1 MRLIENL
8 RDAEKKGMSSV
19 RKTVERAREEWVDV
33 ERRIRQRMRIYPQK
47 LRNKMNA
54 RSGDQPETA
63 NIGAAAAA
71 GRNLTGNTTSQKPI
85 ISVHGHDVSD
95 EEIDNSAA

>member
-8 RDAEKKGMSSV
+8 REAEKKGMSSV

-33 ERRIRQRMRIYPQK
+33 ERRLRQRMRIYPQK
-47 LRNKMNA
+47 LRNKMNT
-54 RSGDQPETA
+54 GVPEQPEKT
-63 NIGAAAAA
+63 NLGAAAAVGGSSA
-71 GRNLTGNTTSQKPI
+71 SGTSSSKPI
-85 ISVHGHDVSD
+85 ISVHGRDVSD

>member
-8 RDAEKKGMSSV
+8 REAEKKGVSSV

-54 RSGDQPETA
+54 RSGEQA
-63 NIGAAAAA
+63 GNLGAAAAA
-71 GRNLTGNTTSQKPI
+71 GESSTPGGATQKAI
-85 ISVHGHDVSD
+85 ISVHGRDVPD
-95 EEIDNSAA
+95 DEIDNSAA